1 MSLCIIDSSIA
12 TPKVPS
18 NHFLF
23 WRKKSNLVLTNLGY
37 KKIIKKL
44 QTSQE
49 LRMLSIVTLDC
60 QVIKI
65 VMTSGSGQNCN
76 QRASR
81 DYSFLSFR
89 FPIQELFATF
99 AIPSDLKGLNFFL
112 LTSAVKP
119 GVAFT
124 CLWHPERKKS
134 CSTWKKCLHL
144 MARSSQSQELLWVL
158 NYEIGTELNWHIS
171 FMLINSAWSWAIE
184 PESQKSKRCNMI
196 MRQKSQNS
204 KLSEPISSSQC
215 LFTQHDTLP
224 LSYVEALFK
233 RGNGD
238 L

>member
-1 MSLCIIDSSIA
+1 MRGSVGKSHLSLPGRLPSLATIKHHSHRRHSQCHHHHRHHLWFSNMSSHCITLQA
-12 TPKVPS
+12 
-18 NHFLF
+18 
-23 WRKKSNLVLTNLGY
+23 NL
-37 KKIIKKL
+37 
-44 QTSQE
+44 
-49 LRMLSIVTLDC
+49 VTLDC

-119 GVAFT
+119 GVAFS

-144 MARSSQSQELLWVL
+144 MARSSQSQELLL
-158 NYEIGTELNWHIS
+158 SSELRNW
-171 FMLINSAWSWAIE
+171 N
-184 PESQKSKRCNMI
+184 
-196 MRQKSQNS
+196 
-204 KLSEPISSSQC
+204 
-215 LFTQHDTLP
+215 
-224 LSYVEALFK
+224 
-233 RGNGD
+233 
-238 L
+238 